1 MTRARLGALAVP
13 VIALAI
19 LAVPGGAQEPVPE
32 HGVLVVL
39 VPEVSL
45 EDLMAFPEMQALAAA
60 GGAGVRPGP
69 STLEGILTEGFR
81 TGVVPLPTSMLDNR
95 LMIVKQD
102 RPAAPLARLGREIR
116 RKAEQFT
123 VERLLVVVAG
133 TSRSAEMEA
142 ANDELLPIVLGWG
155 EPATLFES
163 DGEARA
169 LTSDSTRRAGVVIDG
184 DVVPTVLA
192 FEGGRVPGHPRP
204 ETDVGTPIRAIEEPP
219 PFELH
224 DRYLAQRRM
233 YVPVGTAG
241 ALYVT
246 GAGLLAVAITVRRE
260 GVPDRC
266 ARVVAWA
273 SLSVPMLATGL
284 LAAGHLP
291 DLSYATAIPM
301 VSLVTVFGTM
311 AFSPLERRDP
321 TSVPAAIGLVVLAF
335 FAVEALLGWPAMLT
349 PLLGGSQLDG
359 GRFYGL
365 PNVAIGLLVGA
376 ALWVAQRT
384 RTFTGFWLLC
394 GVGLFAGFPL
404 LGANLGGAVT
414 AFAAAGLWLAVRE
427 RERLG
432 VRVGVALS
440 LVVVAVG
447 TGVILSAHAISP
459 VATHITDFE
468 EDVKGLGGV
477 LSTFV
482 ERLQVGFDLIA
493 GSPAALVP
501 VLGLPVAL
509 LVILR
514 PPPPIRA
521 TFERWPAWR
530 DAVLVTILAGLVA
543 YVVNDSGPAAAG
555 LAFGLGMG
563 GMLGVSLLVPPGK
576 MGTP

>member
-1 MTRARLGALAVP
+1 MTRSRRALLLAAVAGACVAGSVRSAHEQQTLVGPRQAY
-13 VIALAI
+13 LF
-19 LAVPGGAQEPVPE
+19 LVPGVTLDELIGSPNLWAVARAGGSGFVSDQVDADNPAYDPASWRGMNVFLRAFPTPPTGAMRARAIDRIGDRIRTIVPSTP
-32 HGVLVVL
+32 GVRVLVVI
-39 VPEVSL
+39 VSSSSS
-45 EDLMAFPEMQALAAA
+45 PSQRAA
-60 GGAGVRPGP
+60 
-69 STLEGILTEGFR
+69 
-81 TGVVPLPTSMLDNR
+81 
-95 LMIVKQD
+95 K
-102 RPAAPLARLGREIR
+102 
-116 RKAEQFT
+116 
-123 VERLLVVVAG
+123 
-133 TSRSAEMEA
+133 
-142 ANDELLPIVLGWG
+142 DELLPIIVADVG
-155 EPATLFES
+155 ADRLFHVQGPLRS
-163 DGEARA
+163 
-169 LTSDSTRRAGVVIDG
+169 LTSDSTRRGGIVA
-184 DVVPTVLA
+184 DVDIAPTVLR
-192 FEGGRVPGHPRP
+192 FLSRP
-204 ETDVGTPIRAIEEPP
+204 DPSIGAPIRVLDEPP
-219 PFELH
+219 PFDLH
-224 DRYLAQRRM
+224 ERYLAQRRM
-233 YVPVGTAG
+233 VVPVGTAA

-260 GVPDRC
+260 DVPDRW

-284 LAAGHLP
+284 LAAGHLA

-301 VSLVTVFGTM
+301 VALVTVFGTM

-335 FAVEALLGWPAMLT
+335 FAAEALLGWPAMLT

-384 RTFTGFWLLC
+384 RTFAGFWLLC
-394 GVGLFAGFPL
+394 GVGLFAGLPL

-414 AFAAAGLWLAVRE
+414 GFAAAGLWLAVRE

-432 VRVGVALS
+432 VRVGVAVS
-440 LVVVAVG
+440 LVVTAVG
-447 TGVILSAHAISP
+447 TAVILVAHAISP
-459 VATHITDFE
+459 VATHIADFE
-468 EDVKGLGGV
+468 ENVEGIGGV
-477 LSTFV
+477 LEAFV
-482 ERLQVGFDLIA
+482 DRLRVGFDLIA

-509 LVILR
+509 LVALR

-530 DAVLVTILAGLVA
+530 DAVLVTILAGIIA

-555 LAFGLGMG
+555 LAFGLGLG